1 MKEPDSHE
9 IATELRGIEKK
20 CSCRK
25 IILYNVELY

>member
-25 IILYNVELY
+25 IIYNVELY